1 MNKKLALAVLIVL
14 LLVGDA
20 YGEDRIVDVH
30 FDDGSVL
37 HNVIFHDYSD
47 EITVKYEN
55 EMFTLKFKDLKTLE
69 FKVEL
74 ANSGKKMF
82 LEAIVTLKI
91 KTKTGIVINDRFEIG
106 EYGSNRPWNFCLPK
120 SISFTNKLTGREIKK
135 SYNITNLAI
144 QDRDRS
150 TDEYYEFMGSTIGE
164 RCILKKSKTKAIKS
178 IVFKDD

>member
-1 MNKKLALAVLIVL
+1 MTKYLTIAFLITGF
-14 LLVGDA
+14 LVGNA
-20 YGEDRIVDVH
+20 YGEDRTVDVH

-82 LEAIVTLKI
+82 LDGIVTLKI

-106 EYGSNRPWNFCLPK
+106 KYGSNRPWNFCLPK
-120 SISFTNKLTGREIKK
+120 SISFTNKLTGRKIKK

-144 QDRDRS
+144 KERDRGGDYLS
-150 TDEYYEFMGSTIGE
+150 EAIGIFPRE
-164 RCILKKSKTKAIKS
+164 HCILKKAKTKAIKS
-178 IVFKDD
+178 IVFKD